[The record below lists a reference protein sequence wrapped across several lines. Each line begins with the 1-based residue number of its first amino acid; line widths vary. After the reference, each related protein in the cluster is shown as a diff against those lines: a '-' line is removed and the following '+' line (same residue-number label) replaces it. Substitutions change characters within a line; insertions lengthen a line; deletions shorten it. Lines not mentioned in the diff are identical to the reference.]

1 MDYGYLLEGAEAE
14 GSMPLWCAK
23 DTRRWFCGAV
33 VPTKG
38 IEHPYNVQEV
48 HPYNVQEVK
57 RQILAGG
64 LTKVILR
71 SDGEHPIL
79 ALKARAGEELRR
91 EGVEVIMSE
100 ASKGNSSG
108 NGLAEHA
115 SSATSRGD
123 AQRDVGAI

>member
-1 MDYGYLLEGAEAE
+1 MDYGYLLEGAETD

-23 DTRRWFCGAV
+23 GT
-33 VPTKG
+33 
-38 IEHPYNVQEV
+38 E

-64 LTKVILR
+64 FTKVILR

-79 ALKARAGEELRR
+79 ALKTRLLEKSRR

-100 ASKGNSSG
+100 A
-108 NGLAEHA
+108 
-115 SSATSRGD
+115 
-123 AQRDVGAI
+123 

>member
-23 DTRRWFCGAV
+23 DTRRWVYGAF

-48 HPYNVQEVK
+48 
-57 RQILAGG
+57 
-64 LTKVILR
+64 ILR

-79 ALKARAGEELRR
+79 AVKARVGGELRR

-100 ASKGNSSG
+100 ASYW
-108 NGLAEHA
+108 AI
-115 SSATSRGD
+115 
-123 AQRDVGAI
+123 AQGMV